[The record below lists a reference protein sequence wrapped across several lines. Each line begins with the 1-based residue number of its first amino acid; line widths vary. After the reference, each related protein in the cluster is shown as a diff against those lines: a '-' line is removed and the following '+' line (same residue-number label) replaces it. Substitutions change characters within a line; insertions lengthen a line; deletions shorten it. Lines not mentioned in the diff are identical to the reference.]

1 MFVIERIQRII
12 EYSLMFFIEEKTSLV
27 WLMFGTGLLF
37 DVIDSYFRMK
47 SIRAAQ
53 EAEQFR
59 TLEVSMFDDEEAQ
72 RSSNR
77 DTSMFPLPV
86 PLVDSSN
93 NPSAAER

>member
-1 MFVIERIQRII
+1 VFVIERIQRII

-59 TLEVSMFDDEEAQ
+59 TLEVSMFDDEAQ